1 MLVMRIGTLISVQE
15 YLNTSY
21 SPDCEYVEGKILE
34 RNLGEQDHS
43 RAQGLLYG
51 YLLNREKEWGIY
63 VFPEQ
68 RVQVKADRFRVPDI
82 CVVAGERPPE
92 QIFVRPPLL
101 CVEIVSKND
110 RMSEVLERVDDYLSF
125 GVRYVWLL
133 DPRSRRAQIY
143 NASGVH
149 ETKNGRLWTTDPEIL
164 VPFDALFD

>member
-1 MLVMRIGTLISVQE
+1 MKRRAGRLALGVGARGRGVSRLAVGDPTVGPGF
-15 YLNTSY
+15 TSKLY
-21 SPDCEYVEGKILE
+21 EVPI
-34 RNLGEQDHS
+34 NLTQ
-43 RAQGLLYG
+43 
-51 YLLNREKEWGIY
+51 
-63 VFPEQ
+63 
-68 RVQVKADRFRVPDI
+68 
-82 CVVAGERPPE
+82 
-92 QIFVRPPLL
+92 
-101 CVEIVSKND
+101 ND